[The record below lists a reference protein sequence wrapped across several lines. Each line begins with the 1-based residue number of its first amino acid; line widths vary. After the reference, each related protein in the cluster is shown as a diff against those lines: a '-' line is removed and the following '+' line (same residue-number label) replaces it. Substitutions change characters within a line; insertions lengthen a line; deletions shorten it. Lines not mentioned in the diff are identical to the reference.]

1 MKRTASAQRLLIT
14 AARCTVNGAR
24 ILARLVAAISGE
36 PDAEATGAD
45 VAEALPSRV
54 KPQDTRRRR
63 LGRDPEVAK

>member
-1 MKRTASAQRLLIT
+1 MKRTASAQDLLAVAIKH
-14 AARCTVNGAR
+14 TVNGVS
-24 ILARLVAAISGE
+24 ILARLVAATGGD